1 MAKLTVYIPDELLER
16 ARARDPGANTSQLV
30 QRGLEQLSPSNDAPY
45 ARRPADADKLLAEA
59 REKLNADATLEYERG
74 YRAALV
80 TAASTDKFFYQL
92 DDLADVGFDILRWLR
107 AWHDRK
113 FDDITPSGE
122 SRDALAKDL
131 GGPFLDDPQN
141 PLASGALQTRA
152 FMKGY
157 GAALREAWEGTERPA
172 GQSLAGYAPDAEHE
186 KEIAQ
191 ET

>member
-59 REKLNADATLEYERG
+59 REKLNAEATLEYERG

-80 TAASTDKFFYQL
+80 TAATTDEFFYHL
-92 DDLADVGFDILRWLR
+92 DELAGMGFDIPRWLGV
-107 AWHDRK
+107 WQDRTLEG
-113 FDDITPSGE
+113 IIPHAGC
-122 SRDALAKDL
+122 RDALAKDL
-131 GGPFLDDPQN
+131 GGPFLNDPLGPPAHHDIRN
-141 PLASGALQTRA
+141 SA
-152 FMKGY
+152 FIKGY

-172 GQSLAGYAPDAEHE
+172 GHAPDAEHE
-186 KEIAQ
+186 KEVAQ